1 MHKLSMKGKILLTLL
16 QMNMECKLNSLG
28 GGDSRLLFR
37 DGGAELPGS
46 FGAFHGA
53 RSSGEDELCEEL
65 EPEWELE
72 STSMP
77 ADCLV
82 EEALV

>member
-1 MHKLSMKGKILLTLL
+1 
-16 QMNMECKLNSLG
+16 MNMECKLNSLG

-65 EPEWELE
+65 EPKRGLD
-72 STSMP
+72 SASV
-77 ADCLV
+77 AAGCLA
-82 EEALV
+82 EGALA